1 MDANA
6 NGREDKLLSLK
17 EIREQKRL
25 IRAKLELHQL
35 KNAERVLEASANWDY
50 WLSSYVDLL
59 DRYRDGGRLAYPIGQ
74 PTDRRYGQNWPFW
87 NTETQLSLLRAQA
100 RLLCTMNG
108 YAIGLLSGLQAY
120 VIGDGFQYRIV
131 DRKSQNDTK
140 NSAKPSPFALKVQ
153 EIIDEFCDV
162 NDWSEWERE
171 LFWRSREDGEFFLR
185 FYPDND
191 NRCMTVR
198 CVEPEQVSMTGVPE
212 ATQEHWSFGIHTDP
226 EDVQTVYGYNVLYMA
241 DPSNHANQIREEVP
255 IEEMLHFKIN
265 VKRTV
270 KRGLSDFAFST
281 HDAFTVAEKLR
292 NNMAEGAAVQSALAY
307 IRQHESA
314 TQAQIQNFLNTQQID
329 FTRANPL
336 TGQQINYKQFEPGTI
351 ADIPRGMQYVQPPGA
366 GNASGFIDILH
377 ATLRGAGCRWNAPEW
392 LATGSGADMAAY
404 TASLT
409 AHAPFVRSATQKQ
422 NAYKKVFTQVLWE
435 AIEYAIDYGRLPM
448 DTPHLIDI
456 QCEAPSILARDEQDE
471 AQANQIRVTGG
482 WKSRQTVQQEEG
494 LDPEQE
500 MQNIEAFNERFG
512 QGAQSGKAGPVPVQ
526 EANFN
531 PDEPRDERGRWTKAG
546 QGAAAAVPAPNA
558 QRWDDRQFNI
568 PAPLITPLAHH
579 VPDGQE
585 RPVADGAGSVHGEKP
600 LKPLPKEMEEYYAKV
615 EKAIA
620 DALKATEHYKKLLE
634 KREQEAKANGQ
645 MTMAERRTEAL
656 KLKMR
661 LAKLERDRLNRLPT
675 SWSEIL
681 AGAGP
686 MPPSELELRLQSR
699 ISRLEDPAWT
709 MVNGDPEQDGALI
722 KARRDAYGA
731 WSDVRWKMLDK
742 PPGFQTSDEFRELED
757 MIEPGRKGLLT
768 PSQAGD
774 LVDPIELVAGL
785 GAGWIMKVPALRI
798 GAAPKAGLGFGAPYV
813 IKGGKPLEGAEVLF
827 EDAAKALGG
836 TGKTFFDRL
845 EATAQLGPK
854 EYARFVVNP
863 KTGER
868 VIQFGPQVANMTRD
882 DQLRLALHELGHG
895 AQYNEFVK
903 EFSNKAIATR
913 EWNHLVATNRLWYAR
928 MEISTELE
936 TLNTLGKMGLRTPQM
951 DKSFMD
957 YIKQYAEAIMHETEH
972 H

>member
-1 MDANA
+1 MDANS
-6 NGREDKLLSLK
+6 NGSADKPLSLR

-59 DRYRDGGRLAYPIGQ
+59 DRYRDGGRLAYPISQ

-120 VIGDGFQYRIV
+120 VIGDGFQYRVV

-140 NSAKPSPFALKVQ
+140 KSAKPSSFALKVQ

-171 LFWRSREDGEFFLR
+171 LFWRSREDDEFFLR

-366 GNASGFIDILH
+366 GNAAGFIDILH

-422 NAYKKVFTQVLWE
+422 NAYKKAFTQVLWE
-435 AIEYAIDYGRLPM
+435 AIEYAIDYGRLPL

-456 QCEAPSILARDEQDE
+456 QCEAPSILARDERDE

-500 MQNIEAFNERFG
+500 IQNIEAYNERFG
-512 QGAQSGKAGPVPVQ
+512 QGGSGAQ
-526 EANFN
+526 
-531 PDEPRDERGRWTKAG
+531 
-546 QGAAAAVPAPNA
+546 
-558 QRWDDRQFNI
+558 
-568 PAPLITPLAHH
+568 
-579 VPDGQE
+579 
-585 RPVADGAGSVHGEKP
+585 
-600 LKPLPKEMEEYYAKV
+600 
-615 EKAIA
+615 
-620 DALKATEHYKKLLE
+620 
-634 KREQEAKANGQ
+634 
-645 MTMAERRTEAL
+645 
-656 KLKMR
+656 
-661 LAKLERDRLNRLPT
+661 
-675 SWSEIL
+675 
-681 AGAGP
+681 
-686 MPPSELELRLQSR
+686 
-699 ISRLEDPAWT
+699 
-709 MVNGDPEQDGALI
+709 
-722 KARRDAYGA
+722 
-731 WSDVRWKMLDK
+731 
-742 PPGFQTSDEFRELED
+742 
-757 MIEPGRKGLLT
+757 
-768 PSQAGD
+768 
-774 LVDPIELVAGL
+774 
-785 GAGWIMKVPALRI
+785 
-798 GAAPKAGLGFGAPYV
+798 
-813 IKGGKPLEGAEVLF
+813 GGKPGPVTVQEYNFDPSQPRDRFGKWRKSVVASGLNLHPSGPGHKSCKKFSCVL
-827 EDAAKALGG
+827 
-836 TGKTFFDRL
+836 
-845 EATAQLGPK
+845 
-854 EYARFVVNP
+854 V
-863 KTGER
+863 
-868 VIQFGPQVANMTRD
+868 
-882 DQLRLALHELGHG
+882 
-895 AQYNEFVK
+895 
-903 EFSNKAIATR
+903 
-913 EWNHLVATNRLWYAR
+913 
-928 MEISTELE
+928 
-936 TLNTLGKMGLRTPQM
+936 LGKPFAHFLVGPSPDKRMGIAAVVFGRR
-951 DKSFMD
+951 D
-957 YIKQYAEAIMHETEH
+957 
-972 H
+972 